1 MKKIWNRFTAWLS
14 GWPESKAKREREQI
28 YLFEEEEQMIRET
41 NKNIGKKPKKKK
53 TRKQGNIQ

>member
-1 MKKIWNRFTAWLS
+1 MTVWSRFTSWLS

-41 NKNIGKKPKKKK
+41 NKNIGKKPKKKV
-53 TRKQGNIQ
+53 RKQGTLK

>member
-1 MKKIWNRFTAWLS
+1 MSMWSKFTAWLS
-14 GWPESKAKREREQI
+14 GWPESKAKREREEI
-28 YLFEEEEQMIRET
+28 YLFEEEEQMIREN